1 MSDGELKVFSPFG
14 RPSSDTQNLVLPEL
28 SRFVPPQNIE
38 NRILGLQYIEAWLR
52 YIKPPI
58 VSD

>member
-1 MSDGELKVFSPFG
+1 MNDSELRVFSPFG

-52 YIKPPI
+52 YIETPY
-58 VSD
+58 VFD